1 MDHGDRLAQFGIA
14 ADPVLFDARQSFF
27 IAFERGFDR
36 RKQGL
41 ELGLA
46 FFMGLGETLVG
57 AGKELGLGGF
67 EQAAANFAEL
77 GGQLVLGVLERGD
90 LLFKGAGARL
100 NVGPK
105 RSEVAQRDFAFGLDG
120 LQPIGS
126 DGLDL
131 VQSLGS
137 GDVRLFMPGDVGGGL
152 GDLVGREGVAGVGA
166 AAWAT
171 RSFSTA
177 NSAMAELRWTVAVSS
192 RAARSA
198 RSAARGAVERVRR
211 IQPTIRPTRSARIRK
226 RAARL
231 SMKGPFWNE
240 TGT

>member
-57 AGKELGLGGF
+57 AGKELRLGGF

-90 LLFKGAGARL
+90 LLFKGASARL
-100 NVGPK
+100 NVGLK
-105 RSEVAQRDFAFGLDG
+105 CSEVAQRDFAFGLGETLCGHDLARPVGDG
-120 LQPIGS
+120 GPVVR
-126 DGLDL
+126 DL
-131 VQSLGS
+131 CRSL
-137 GDVRLFMPGDVGGGL
+137 FP
-152 GDLVGREGVAGVGA
+152 AGA
-166 AAWAT
+166 
-171 RSFSTA
+171 S
-177 NSAMAELRWTVAVSS
+177 
-192 RAARSA
+192 
-198 RSAARGAVERVRR
+198 
-211 IQPTIRPTRSARIRK
+211 
-226 RAARL
+226 
-231 SMKGPFWNE
+231 
-240 TGT
+240 